1 MILKDFYL
9 FIFMSSPDIMGDAN
23 EEPSSNAAIG
33 GNEELSKKF
42 NYRYIVQAL
51 SNPITARILGILIS
65 AIFLAIALATGTG
78 IVVAAI
84 GLGISVVTA
93 SYGIIADI
101 RKYKIAHDIKSA
113 DKKVAKLVEKKLG
126 NEITYV
132 KDISGD
138 IKMPDNYLLTAS
150 EYKEPKF
157 SHFQNDLMKVFKEVR
172 RGDPDAKRYVT
183 NLFINYGP
191 EILLPLATIPLTFN
205 PASAAHAATTMLHV
219 IGSASTSLP
228 KLFRAMGRAGNELDI
243 RHKNANKVLENLGK
257 SSSSISKKEEAKNI
271 AIEMQKQYEI
281 AKINEIIKD
290 LYEQNRSAQAE
301 DLKKAA
307 IDKYH
312 SFGGRKNNKNIPFYI
327 GRFFQTN
334 FYYPANVKF
343 RKPVQSK
350 NKTNRPLA

>member
-157 SHFQNDLMKVFKEVR
+157 SHFQNDLMK
-172 RGDPDAKRYVT
+172 
-183 NLFINYGP
+183 
-191 EILLPLATIPLTFN
+191 EILKTDGFVFP
-205 PASAAHAATTMLHV
+205 
-219 IGSASTSLP
+219 
-228 KLFRAMGRAGNELDI
+228 
-243 RHKNANKVLENLGK
+243 
-257 SSSSISKKEEAKNI
+257 SK
-271 AIEMQKQYEI
+271 
-281 AKINEIIKD
+281 
-290 LYEQNRSAQAE
+290 
-301 DLKKAA
+301 
-307 IDKYH
+307 
-312 SFGGRKNNKNIPFYI
+312 
-327 GRFFQTN
+327 
-334 FYYPANVKF
+334 
-343 RKPVQSK
+343 
-350 NKTNRPLA
+350 